1 MRIPDDQES
10 LGTALAA
17 ATRCG
22 GGIRARLQS
31 LYLAPAATSLP
42 VCADLLGVCNHGVS
56 SARVFRR
63 AGPHGL
69 PNSAL
74 QSLLQ
79 GGVRSCPLQRTRG
92 AA

>member
-1 MRIPDDQES
+1 MIRRAWELLWQLPR
-10 LGTALAA
+10 GVA
-17 ATRCG
+17 

-56 SARVFRR
+56 KRTGFF
-63 AGPHGL
+63 AGLGL
-69 PNSAL
+69 TVYRILPL

-79 GGVRSCPLQRTRG
+79 GGGYDPVPCSEHEEPPDG
-92 AA
+92 